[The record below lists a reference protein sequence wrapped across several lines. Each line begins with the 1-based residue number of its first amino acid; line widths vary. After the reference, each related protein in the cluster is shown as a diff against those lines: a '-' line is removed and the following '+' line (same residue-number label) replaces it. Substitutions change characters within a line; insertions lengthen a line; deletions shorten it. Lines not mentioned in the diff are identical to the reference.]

1 MATAKHTRRKEMLP
15 SELQEDEWIKLTAQG
30 GSHKSCIAFHV
41 YYSELY
47 VVALH
52 PDAKAND
59 TGTGLRITNDLK
71 QADAL
76 YNQYKASEYVTEERG
91 GWRIIPS
98 TEPGCV
104 KKEEWSETIKVG
116 VKQPEDD

>member
-1 MATAKHTRRKEMLP
+1 MLP

-71 QADAL
+71 QADTL
-76 YNQYKASEYVTEERG
+76 YNQCKASEYVTEERG
-91 GWRIIPS
+91 GRRIIQS
-98 TEPGCV
+98 TELGCV
-104 KKEEWSETIKVG
+104 NTEEWSEI
-116 VKQPEDD
+116 VKTGAEPPNDG

>member
-1 MATAKHTRRKEMLP
+1 MIP

-71 QADAL
+71 QADAI
-76 YNQYKASEYVTEERG
+76 YNQCRASEYVTEERG
-91 GWRIIPS
+91 GRRILPS
-98 TEPGCV
+98 TKPGSV
-104 KKEEWSETIKVG
+104 NTEEWSETIMIGAKP
-116 VKQPEDD
+116 PEDD

>member
-1 MATAKHTRRKEMLP
+1 MLP

-41 YYSELY
+41 YYGELS
-47 VVALH
+47 AIAIH

-59 TGTGLRITNDLK
+59 ISSGLRITSETDK
-71 QADAL
+71 ADAL

-98 TEPGCV
+98 TELGCV
-104 KKEEWSETIKVG
+104 KREEWSETIRVG
-116 VKQPEDD
+116 IKQPEDD